1 MTRKRRRSANRPG
14 QSLVEFAL
22 TLPLVLLILMGIIQ
36 FGRAWMAQQV
46 LTDAGREAVRRAAVA
61 DPTVTIDTVQLVV
74 KKALARASLDSSAV
88 QIIMSGTAI
97 GTAGVRG
104 DAIGVQLALPFSLGW
119 LTPFMQ
125 FSMGQGVTLRT
136 FAEMRHE

>member
-1 MTRKRRRSANRPG
+1 MKRARRKSNRPG

-22 TLPLVLLILMGIIQ
+22 TLPFLLLILMGIIQ

-46 LTDAGREAVRRAAVA
+46 LTDAAREGARRAAVA
-61 DPTVTIDTVQLVV
+61 DPTVTIDTVHKVV
-74 KKALARASLDSSAV
+74 KLALARAALDSSAV

-97 GTAGVRG
+97 GTAGTRG
-104 DAIGVQLALPFSLGW
+104 DAIGVHLALPYSLGW

-136 FAEMRHE
+136 YAEFRHE